1 MTFVG
6 KLGPW
11 WADETREGNGAMCG
25 CGRGEASGEEG
36 AAERA
41 LGEAAAGLHPASE
54 VLGAMGEVSQQA
66 EGVGGEQM

>member
-1 MTFVG
+1 
-6 KLGPW
+6 
-11 WADETREGNGAMCG
+11 MCG

-54 VLGAMGEVSQQA
+54 VLGAMGEVSQQV